1 MVNKISPRER
11 TLGQGNKRL
20 ALLVALVL
28 GAALGVRAT
37 TPPAPVGADAPP
49 QVFAAGRAM
58 ADVRTIAARPHL
70 AASPENAAVRA
81 HIAARMQALGM
92 LVREARFTAPPPSAQ
107 RLARWSG
114 KDDPAPTL
122 TNVIGVLPGQNPA
135 LPAVL
140 LMAHHDTVGGSPGA
154 ADDTAGVAA
163 LLETAR
169 AVRAGGQPARDLIV
183 LITDGEELGLDGAH
197 HFFTADPLRAHVGAV
212 INVEARGGGGRTTL
226 FETSPDN
233 GAAIAR
239 AAGAIARPGGTSLAV
254 FLYKVLPNDTDLSET
269 RGGPWTSYNFAFI
282 GRPQLYHSPK
292 ATPGA
297 LDQGALQD
305 MGAQVLDLTRDLL
318 RAEPLPGK
326 AADVVFF
333 DVFGLGLLVYPAWA
347 GWLMIVYTAV
357 RLVQT
362 ARHGGGAKAVAAG
375 AGRMLALIVLAG
387 AVLWAMNQISLAPG
401 EANYYDRL
409 AAIPRLEVMA
419 LASGLAAFLLTMGVW
434 KPTPTA
440 MAGAALP
447 LFALGLALQV
457 LAPTA
462 GYIVVLP
469 LLFTAEAMAAAR
481 KDHGISW
488 FGTMISAAPISGFML
503 ALGHQVM
510 QGVGPDLPMA
520 AVLPLAV
527 TAIAVLPL
535 WEGISARA
543 ARIGAAVLLV
553 TALGTALTVRLDPLA
568 DTVPVYSADK

>member
-1 MVNKISPRER
+1 MGKRMVLI
-11 TLGQGNKRL
+11 
-20 ALLVALVL
+20 AALVL
-28 GAALGVRAT
+28 GVLLGIRAT

-58 ADVRTIAARPHL
+58 GDVRAIAARPHL

-81 HIAARMQALGM
+81 HIARRMRALGM
-92 LVREARFTAPPPSAQ
+92 TVQEAPFTPPPASAA
-107 RLARWSG
+107 RLAWWSG
-114 KDDPAPTL
+114 RKDFAPTF
-122 TNVIGVLPGQNPA
+122 TNVIGVLPGKDPA

-169 AVRAGGQPARDLIV
+169 AVRAGGQQPRDLIL
-183 LITDGEELGLDGAH
+183 LITDGEETGLDGAH

-226 FETSPDN
+226 FETSADN

-239 AAGAIARPGGTSLAV
+239 AAGAIARPGGSSLAV
-254 FLYKVLPNDTDLSET
+254 FIYKVLPNDTDLSET

-292 ATPGA
+292 ATPDA

-305 MGAQVLDLTRDLL
+305 MGGQVLDLTRALL
-318 RAEPLPGK
+318 VAGPLPGK
-326 AADVVFF
+326 APDVVFF
-333 DVFGLGLLVYPAWA
+333 DVFGLFLLVYPAWA
-347 GWLMIVYTAV
+347 GWVMLAAATLA
-357 RLVQT
+357 LGLG
-362 ARHGGGAKAVAAG
+362 ARRGGGWRDGLAG
-375 AGRMLALIVLAG
+375 AARMLALIGLA
-387 AVLWAMNQISLAPG
+387 ALVLWAVNQLSLAPG
-401 EANYYDRL
+401 KPNYYDRL

-419 LASGLAAFLLTMGVW
+419 LAGGLAAWLLTFGAW
-434 KPTPTA
+434 KA
-440 MAGAALP
+440 QGAGRVGAALP
-447 LFALGLALQV
+447 LLLLGAAMQA

-462 GYIVVLP
+462 GYVVVLP
-469 LLFTAEAMAAAR
+469 V
-481 KDHGISW
+481 
-488 FGTMISAAPISGFML
+488 ML
-503 ALGHQVM
+503 AALALAAGEGAAGRAVALVTGALVLGYMLSLGHQVM
-510 QGVGPDLPMA
+510 QSVGPGLPMA

-527 TAIAVLPL
+527 AALALLPL

-543 ARIGAAVLLV
+543 ARIGAALLLV
-553 TALGTALTVRLDPLA
+553 IAAGTALNVRLDPLA

>member
-1 MVNKISPRER
+1 M
-11 TLGQGNKRL
+11 NKRL
-20 ALLVALVL
+20 ALLAALFL
-28 GAALGVRAT
+28 AALLGVRAT
-37 TPPAPVGADAPP
+37 TPPSPVGADAPP

-58 ADVRTIAARPHL
+58 ADVRAIAARPHL

-81 HIAARMQALGM
+81 HIAARMQVLGM
-92 LVREARFTAPPPSAQ
+92 TVRESPFTPPPASAA
-107 RLARWSG
+107 RLAWWSG
-114 KDDPAPTL
+114 RKDFAPTM
-122 TNVIGVLPGQNPA
+122 TNVIGVLPGKNPA

-169 AVRAGGQPARDLIV
+169 ALRSGGQPARDLI
-183 LITDGEELGLDGAH
+183 LLMTDGEETGLDGAH

-254 FLYKVLPNDTDLSET
+254 FIYKVLPNDTDLSET

-292 ATPGA
+292 ATPDA

-305 MGAQVLDLTRDLL
+305 MGAQVLDLARDLL
-318 RAEPLPGK
+318 RAQPLPGK
-326 AADVVFF
+326 APDVVFF
-333 DVFGLGLLVYPAWA
+333 DVFGLLLLVYPAWA
-347 GWLMIVYTAV
+347 GWIMLAGAAIGLGLA
-357 RLVQT
+357 
-362 ARHGGGAKAVAAG
+362 ARRGGGWRDGAVGAA
-375 AGRMLALIVLAG
+375 RMLALVALSG
-387 AVLWAMNQISLAPG
+387 LVLWAANQISFAPG
-401 EANYYDRL
+401 EPNYYDRL
-409 AAIPRLEVMA
+409 AAIPRLEAMA
-419 LASGLAAFLLTMGVW
+419 LTGGLAALLLTFGAW
-434 KPTPTA
+434 KPQA
-440 MAGAALP
+440 AGRVGAALP
-447 LFALGLALQV
+447 LLVLGTAMQA

-462 GYIVVLP
+462 AYVVVVP
-469 LLFTAEAMAAAR
+469 VLLTALAMAA
-481 KDHGISW
+481 GE
-488 FGTMISAAPISGFML
+488 GTAGRLAALVSGALVTGMMI

-520 AVLPLAV
+520 AALPLAV
-527 TAIAVLPL
+527 GALALLPL
-535 WEGISARA
+535 WEGVSARA
-543 ARIGAAVLLV
+543 ARIGAALLLV
-553 TALGTALTVRLDPLA
+553 AAVGTALTVRLDPLA

>member
-1 MVNKISPRER
+1 M
-11 TLGQGNKRL
+11 NKRL
-20 ALLVALVL
+20 ALL
-28 GAALGVRAT
+28 AALILGVLLGIRAT
-37 TPPAPVGADAPP
+37 TPPAPVGTDAPP

-58 ADVRTIAARPHL
+58 ADVRVIAAGPHL

-81 HIAARMQALGM
+81 HIAARMRQMGM
-92 LVREARFTAPPPSAQ
+92 TVREARFTARPKSAQ

-122 TNVIGVLPGQNPA
+122 TNVIGVLPGRDPS

-163 LLETAR
+163 LLET
-169 AVRAGGQPARDLIV
+169 VRALRAGPQQARDLIV
-183 LITDGEELGLDGAH
+183 LMTDGEETGLDGAH
-197 HFFTADPLRAHVGAV
+197 HFFNADPLRAHVGAV

-226 FETSPDN
+226 FETSAEN

-239 AAGAIARPGGTSLAV
+239 AAGAIARPGGSSLAV
-254 FLYKVLPNDTDLSET
+254 FIYKVLPNDTDLSET
-269 RGGPWTSYNFAFI
+269 RGGPWTTYNFAFI

-292 ATPGA
+292 ATPDA

-333 DVFGLGLLVYPAWA
+333 DVFRLGLLAYPAWA
-347 GWLMIVYTAV
+347 GWLMIAYAAV
-357 RLVQT
+357 RLVQG
-362 ARHGGGAKAVAAG
+362 ARHRGDVKTVAVG

-387 AVLWAMNQISLAPG
+387 VVLWAVNQISLAPG
-401 EANYYDRL
+401 KPNYYDRL

-419 LASGLAAFLLTMGVW
+419 LCGGLAAFLLTMGAQ
-434 KPTPTA
+434 KPTPA
-440 MAGAALP
+440 VMAGAALP
-447 LFALGLALQV
+447 LFVLGLVLQV
-457 LAPTA
+457 VAPTA
-462 GYIVVLP
+462 GYVVVLP
-469 LLFTAEAMAAAR
+469 MMFTAEAIAAAR
-481 KDHGISW
+481 KDDGISW
-488 FGTMISAAPISGFML
+488 AGAMISGAPILGYML
-503 ALGHQVM
+503 SLGHQVM
-510 QGVGPDLPMA
+510 QGVGPGLPVA

-527 TAIAVLPL
+527 ASLAVLPL
-535 WEGISARA
+535 WEGISAQKV
-543 ARIGAAVLLV
+543 RIAAAVLLV
-553 TALGTALTVRLDPLA
+553 AALGTALTVRLDPLA